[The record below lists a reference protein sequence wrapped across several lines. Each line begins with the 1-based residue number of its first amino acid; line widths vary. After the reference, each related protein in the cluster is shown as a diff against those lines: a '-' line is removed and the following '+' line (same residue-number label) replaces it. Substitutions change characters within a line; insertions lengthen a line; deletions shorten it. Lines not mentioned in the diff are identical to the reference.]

1 MQTLIL
7 NHYPPVI
14 KQIKEMQQIAK
25 AEDIEFSKLNASI
38 REVIGNQFLST
49 ANETGIQ
56 RFEKM
61 LGIKPKTGQSLND
74 RKIYI
79 LSKLNQRKM
88 SLSELVT
95 ILQEYANISIKTDYS
110 EGTLML
116 ETKSSTLNAAV
127 VYGMMDEII
136 PLNVHIKVRTI
147 TQTRKAGITVKTTY
161 GYGEKI
167 KVKCFL
173 ARDIKVNPKQNI
185 KTYHRNKQIITV
197 KRLGEKHE

>member
-14 KQIKEMQQIAK
+14 RQIKEIQQIAK
-25 AEDIEFSKLNASI
+25 AEDIEFSKLYVSI
-38 REVIGNQFLST
+38 NEVINNQFLFT
-49 ANETGIQ
+49 ANEIGIQ
-56 RFEKM
+56 HFEKI
-61 LGIKPKTGQSLND
+61 LGIKPKAKQSLED

-79 LSKLNQRKM
+79 LSKLNQHKM
-88 SLSELVT
+88 SLSELVA
-95 ILQEYANISIKTDYS
+95 ILQGYADISIKTNYD

-116 ETKSSTLNAAV
+116 ETTSNTLNAAI
-127 VYGMMDEII
+127 VYNMIDEII
-136 PLNVHIKVRTI
+136 PLNVHIKVRTV
-147 TQTRKAGITVKTTY
+147 TQTKKAGVNIKTVY

-173 ARDIKVNPKQNI
+173 AGDIKVNPKQNI

-197 KRLGEKHE
+197 KRLGEKYE